1 MTPFKPNNHLLN
13 GFPVDWMWLT
23 GTQEDV
29 LGLHRL
35 RLQWRYFLLYWSWV
49 RNNRAEK
56 RARRDTPLSVTAT
69 RRRSVGHLQGR
80 WKRLKIIGQVC
91 LVSITQH
98 KRWYTLVPDEVL
110 PRGVIG
116 VWWLRGVA
124 ILQNNHKTPM
134 LRLQRDTDIQR
145 RAHWQEDLACWINL
159 TVIRGTVQ
167 EHGGFCSGTHAW
179 SATCQTGKET
189 HIFTWWSCW

>member
-1 MTPFKPNNHLLN
+1 MAFQSIGWDLQVHRKMLL
-13 GFPVDWMWLT
+13 GYTDWGCSEGTSCCT
-23 GTQEDV
+23 GPGSETT
-29 LGLHRL
+29 GLKNEPAGIRHSESQPHDDG
-35 RLQWRYFLLYWSWV
+35 QW
-49 RNNRAEK
+49 
-56 RARRDTPLSVTAT
+56 DTC
-69 RRRSVGHLQGR
+69 QGR
-80 WKRLKIIGQVC
+80 WKRPQIIGQVC

-98 KRWYTLVPDEVL
+98 KWWYTLVPDEVL
-110 PRGVIG
+110 PDGVIG

-124 ILQNNHKTPM
+124 ILQNNNKTPM
-134 LRLQRDTDIQR
+134 LLLQRDTDIQR

-159 TVIRGTVQ
+159 IVIRGTVQ